1 MAIYALVYDVLGN
14 DNNVMGG
21 IDTKNN
27 VPFNILIN
35 TDSTDTGNWSNANNP
50 AIVDLSSEREVT
62 GMFYAYYDVLIL
74 FKAG

>member
-1 MAIYALVYDVLGN
+1 MACYALVFDVLGN

-35 TDSTDTGNWSNANNP
+35 TDSTDTGPVDGNP
-50 AIVDLSSEREVT
+50 AEREAT
-62 GMFYAYYDVLIL
+62 GLFYAYYDVLIL